1 MKTFLCCWLLPL
13 AAVAGD
19 FINLT
24 FDNPNLTGSL
34 TPIVP
39 GGPYRGSTSDL
50 LPGWT
55 VKANGN
61 PLSTIVYSPPLTSS
75 EAPVTLRENTAAAA
89 GTPLGKFS
97 LALFGTPP
105 PFELTGPEIRL
116 SQTGT
121 VPVDAAGLWVA
132 SAGYVQGYVNGTKIG
147 EVDPVLGSQVV
158 WDVGA
163 YRGQNVSLEF
173 LVRSGDSIRFDIFG
187 FTTVPEP
194 STYALFGLG
203 AALLWC
209 HRRHHLR

>member
-1 MKTFLCCWLLPL
+1 MKTYLTCLLLLPL

-24 FDNPNLTGSL
+24 FDNPILTGSL

-39 GGPYRGSTSDL
+39 GGPYRGSTGDL

-55 VKANGN
+55 VKANGKL
-61 PLSTIVYSPPLTSS
+61 LSTLIYSPPLTSS
-75 EAPVTLRENTAAAA
+75 GTPVTVRENTAAQAA
-89 GTPLGKFS
+89 TPLGKFS
-97 LALFGTPP
+97 LYLDGSPP

-121 VPVDAAGLWVA
+121 IPTDAAALRLA
-132 SAGYVQGYVNGTKIG
+132 SGYVQVFANGDKIG
-147 EVDPVLGSQVV
+147 EINPVTGPFTI
-158 WDVGA
+158 DVA
-163 YRGQNVSLEF
+163 RLAGQTVNLEF
-173 LVRSGDSIRFDIFG
+173 LVRPGDSIRFDILG

-203 AALLWC
+203 AALLWY
-209 HRRHHLR
+209 HRRRCR